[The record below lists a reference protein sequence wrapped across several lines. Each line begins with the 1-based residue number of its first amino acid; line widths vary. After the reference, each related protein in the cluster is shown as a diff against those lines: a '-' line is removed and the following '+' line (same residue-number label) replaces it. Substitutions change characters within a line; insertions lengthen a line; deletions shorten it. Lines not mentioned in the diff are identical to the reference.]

1 MPLKDLTIKS
11 AKPREKAYKLSDE
24 KGLYLFIKPNGSK
37 AWRLKYR
44 FLGKEK
50 SLSFGLYPDVTLA
63 DAREARDNARKLLAK
78 DIDPGIAKQVSKRSA
93 RDAAENSFE
102 MIAREWFTKFS
113 TKWSSNHGE
122 RLLRRL
128 EKDIFPWI
136 GSRPI
141 SEITAPELLTVLRRM
156 ENRGAI
162 ETAHRAHQNCG
173 QIFRYAIATGRAER
187 DPSAD
192 LKGAIPPAK
201 KKHHASIIKPSAIG
215 ELLRAIDGY
224 QGHFVTKC
232 ALRLAPLVFVRPG
245 ELRHAEW
252 KEIDFANAEWRI
264 PAEKMKMRVEHIVP
278 LSTQAI
284 AILRELQALTGNG
297 KYILPSIRSS
307 KRAMSENTVLGALRR
322 LGYTSDEMT
331 GHGFR
336 SMASTLLNEQG
347 WNSDAIE
354 RQLAHGER
362 NTVRAA
368 YNYAEYLPER
378 KKMMQKWAD
387 YLEKL
392 KNSNNV
398 VNINLKDAAI

>member
-93 RDAAENSFE
+93 KDAAENSFE

-113 TKWSSNHGE
+113 TKWSSSHGE

-128 EKDIFPWI
+128 KKDIFPWI
-136 GSRPI
+136 GNRPI
-141 SEITAPELLTVLRRM
+141 SEITAPELLAVLRRM

-215 ELLRAIDGY
+215 ELLRAIDSY

-284 AILRELQALTGNG
+284 DILRELKALTGNG
-297 KYILPSIRSS
+297 KYVFPSIRSN

-322 LGYTSDEMT
+322 LGYASDEMT

-347 WNSDAIE
+347 WNSDGIE

-378 KKMMQKWAD
+378 KKMMQHWAD
-387 YLEKL
+387 YLDAL
-392 KNSNNV
+392 KTTIKTTHEV
-398 VNINLKDAAI
+398 KAA

>member
-1 MPLKDLTIKS
+1 MPLKDVTIKN

-24 KGLYLFIKPNGSK
+24 KGLYVYIKPNGSK
-37 AWRLKYR
+37 SWRLKYR

-50 SLSFGLYPDVTLA
+50 TLSIGLYPDVGLQA
-63 DAREARDNARKLLAK
+63 ARNARDNARKQLADK
-78 DIDPGIAKQVSKRSA
+78 IDPGLAKQVSKRSA
-93 RDAAENSFE
+93 KEAAENSFE
-102 MIAREWFTKFS
+102 MIAREWYTKFS
-113 TKWSSNHGE
+113 TKWSASHGE
-122 RLLRRL
+122 RILRRL

-136 GSRPI
+136 GKRPI
-141 SEITAPELLTVLRRM
+141 AEINALELLNVLRRM

-162 ETAHRAHQNCG
+162 ETAHRAKQNCG
-173 QIFRYAIATGRAER
+173 QIFRYAIATGRTDR

-192 LKGAIPPAK
+192 LKDAIPPPK
-201 KKHHASIIKPSAIG
+201 KSHHASIIKPSAIG
-215 ELLRAIDGY
+215 ELLRAIGGY

-252 KEIDFANAEWRI
+252 SEFNLATAEWRI
-264 PAEKMKMRVEHIVP
+264 PAEKMKMRVTHIVP
-278 LSTQAI
+278 LSKQAI
-284 AILRELQALTGNG
+284 EILREIRALTGDG
-297 KYILPSIRSS
+297 KYVFPSVRSS

-347 WNSDAIE
+347 WNPDAIE

-378 KKMMQKWAD
+378 KKMMQSWAD

-392 KNSNNV
+392 KSCGEVIHLNKS
-398 VNINLKDAAI
+398 A

>member
-1 MPLKDLTIKS
+1 MTIRN
-11 AKPREKAYKLSDE
+11 AKPRDKAYKLTDE
-24 KGLYLFIKPNGSK
+24 KGLYVFIKPNGSK

-50 SLSFGLYPDVTLA
+50 TLSIGLYPEVTLA
-63 DAREARDNARKLLAK
+63 EAREARDNARKKLANQ
-78 DIDPGIAKQVSKRSA
+78 IDPGLAKQISKRNA
-93 RDAAENSFE
+93 REAAENSFE
-102 MIAREWFTKFS
+102 TIAREWYVKFS
-113 TKWSSNHGE
+113 TKWSPSHGE
-122 RLLRRL
+122 RILKRL

-136 GSRPI
+136 GQVPI
-141 SEITAPELLTVLRRM
+141 SEITAPELLAALRRM
-156 ENRGAI
+156 ESRGAV

-187 DPSAD
+187 DTSND

-201 KKHHASIIKPSAIG
+201 KKHHASITNPNGIG

-224 QGHFVTKC
+224 QGQTITKC

-252 KEIDFANAEWRI
+252 SEFNLTNAEWRI
-264 PAEKMKMRVEHIVP
+264 PAEKMKMRVMHIVP
-278 LSTQAI
+278 LSKQAI
-284 AILRELQALTGNG
+284 AILQELRPLTGNG
-297 KYILPSIRSS
+297 KYLFPSVRSS
-307 KRAMSENTVLGALRR
+307 KRPMSENTVLGALRR

-347 WNSDAIE
+347 WNPDAIE

-378 KKMMQKWAD
+378 KKMMQRWAD
-387 YLEKL
+387 YLDKL
-392 KNSNNV
+392 RNQN
-398 VNINLKDAAI
+398 AIVSLFKHKQIA